1 MNTELAK
8 QSTDLV
14 ARAAGLRVVDQE
26 SLTRANELLLAG
38 KGMIKTIRD
47 FFAPLKQDAHASWKG
62 LCDKETSELAKVTP
76 TVTFLDREI
85 VNYRVEQDRIRR
97 EAEEKARRQEAERR
111 RLEAETLRKAEEAA
125 RRNQMEQERIDREA
139 KARELQAK
147 TRAVAEKIQAEAERK
162 RQELAAKAKEE
173 QDAILDK
180 AAAQEAKL
188 EPLVVVPEKV
198 TTNGSTLRHN
208 WKFRVLD
215 ISLVPIEYI
224 LVNEVMVGKIGR
236 VSEGKVKIPGI
247 EFYDEPTNAK
257 TR

>member
-97 EAEEKARRQEAERR
+97 EAEEKARRQEAERQ

-162 RQELAAKAKEE
+162 RQDLAAKAKEE
-173 QDAILDK
+173 QDAILDA

-188 EPLVVVPEKV
+188 EPVAIVPEKV
-198 TTNGSTLRHN
+198 VTEKTVLCHN
-208 WKFRVLD
+208 WKFRVADLAA
-215 ISLVPIEYI
+215 VPREYLI
-224 LVNEVMVGKIGR
+224 VNETLVGKLVR
-236 VSEGKVKIPGI
+236 NSEGKLQIPGI
-247 EFYDEPTNAK
+247 DIYDEPY
-257 TR
+257 TRTR